1 MSDETTTSQTLYE
14 RLGGQAGIA
23 TLIDR
28 FYDKVVADPEIG
40 PFFAGA
46 PVDRI
51 RTMQKEFFAAALDGP
66 QSYSG
71 LALSRSHADLGIKA
85 GHFSRYVNILLETL
99 REIGIKPRDIDAVI
113 ARVSTYA
120 DDILSPGAFAG

>member
-1 MSDETTTSQTLYE
+1 MSDETTSQTLYE

-28 FYDKVVADPEIG
+28 FYDKVVDDPEIG
-40 PFFAGA
+40 AFFAGA
-46 PVDRI
+46 PVERV

-66 QSYSG
+66 QVYSG
-71 LALSRSHADLGIKA
+71 LDLSRAHASLGIKA
-85 GHFSRYVNILLETL
+85 SHFGRYVNILLETL
-99 REIGIKPRDIDAVI
+99 EEIGIKPRDIDAVI
-113 ARVSTYA
+113 GRISTYA